1 MIEQNPF
8 HPHPYDFELLRR
20 IAVAITALFS
30 PYCEVVIHDF
40 SNLEHSIVHLEGN
53 ITGRSLGGSA
63 TDLLISQVSSGDTA
77 EDPTNYLTSLAQG
90 RVMKSCTVFLRDE
103 DGKACGAFCVNFDIT
118 PFLGFQNHLSKFL
131 ATDERNE
138 ITELLSDDLRET
150 LHSVIAQTLYQM
162 GESHAILDRDAKVEL
177 IRRLDEKGIFQ
188 VNKAVPLLA
197 DLLGFSRATVY
208 NYLRD
213 ARSSRASPS
222 GDGHSVEPVPR

>member
-1 MIEQNPF
+1 
-8 HPHPYDFELLRR
+8 
-20 IAVAITALFS
+20 
-30 PYCEVVIHDF
+30 
-40 SNLEHSIVHLEGN
+40 
-53 ITGRSLGGSA
+53 
-63 TDLLISQVSSGDTA
+63 
-77 EDPTNYLTSLAQG
+77 
-90 RVMKSCTVFLRDE
+90 
-103 DGKACGAFCVNFDIT
+103 
-118 PFLGFQNHLSKFL
+118 
-131 ATDERNE
+131 
-138 ITELLSDDLRET
+138 LRET